1 MSFGRTSSIRLLQSH
16 PPKKIT
22 FFSRI
27 LPLKRHRQSIE
38 TPIFKRETSS
48 SNFEFKSDSDS
59 WARKWLHKADSSCS
73 SLSLSHHI
81 MDDEKKHA
89 EPPQSFPDYY
99 KLFQTLATKIHQN
112 DDPNH
117 PLNHL
122 KEKLTPNDHL
132 LARIHEYYYQQKL
145 NEPASRKE
153 KRHHIE
159 NQIITLIKKFEKYQM
174 EEADEFTMS
183 PENYNVKQLTNIIR
197 YNRNAAH
204 KVEQQLLEN
213 NNALLKKYIQ
223 QAIDPATS
231 QTTRSQTLHLLTVLL
246 ADKQCDP
253 IIRTAVLVNLTPET
267 IRAFLTSKSKRVKR
281 NSIYLLTYLIDKSNK
296 NTILQ
301 RLESQG
307 LLDELSKILIAP
319 FDNKGNKEGIFLRK
333 RIADLLYIL
342 HSDRKPLKNSLK
354 WTQSTHRTLITL
366 REQTKHYRYPSL
378 FRSYQRLI
386 MKFFPVELI

>member
-1 MSFGRTSSIRLLQSH
+1 
-16 PPKKIT
+16 
-22 FFSRI
+22 
-27 LPLKRHRQSIE
+27 
-38 TPIFKRETSS
+38 
-48 SNFEFKSDSDS
+48 
-59 WARKWLHKADSSCS
+59 
-73 SLSLSHHI
+73 
-81 MDDEKKHA
+81 
-89 EPPQSFPDYY
+89 
-99 KLFQTLATKIHQN
+99 
-112 DDPNH
+112 
-117 PLNHL
+117 
-122 KEKLTPNDHL
+122 
-132 LARIHEYYYQQKL
+132 
-145 NEPASRKE
+145 
-153 KRHHIE
+153 
-159 NQIITLIKKFEKYQM
+159 M

-366 REQTKHYRYPSL
+366 REQTKHYRYASL